1 MEQGAP
7 IVILSLRDRAKRR
20 TLKSEN
26 DGKKLVSVNEVAS
39 ELGIFRQSVSASE

>member
-20 TLKSEN
+20 NVKNESEE
-26 DGKKLVSVNEVAS
+26 KTLVSVNEVAN
-39 ELGIFRQSVSASE
+39 ELGIFDRT